1 MSWTAFLEIVNTP
14 TARWTALI
22 ATMVVVVALMVFFFR
37 KNALKRHMKAAEA
50 RYMAVKSLPLPFK
63 INKTLALAKVKDDVF
78 VLANNLKNE
87 FDLIQDHFKRVA
99 GLLGECEDSILTNR
113 LSLAK
118 GDMVE
123 LIGILDILEA
133 DANALNTKLDEVLK
147 DENQQRSQITE
158 LKEQFRN
165 IKTQFG
171 QRTVQ
176 LASSAP
182 LLQERIE
189 DLERAFSMFEDWMV
203 ASEFV
208 KAKEKVTQIEG
219 EMAELSELIHHLP
232 DLFVLAKGIIPKQIE
247 EINGLY
253 QQLKNE
259 NVYVVHLEVK
269 KNLDLVSE
277 ATREDLANLN
287 RCIIKHVPEHLKEN
301 TTRLGQLL
309 DQLRKEQLSHVDV
322 AQALS
327 HALERIKAGQHLQD
341 RLMAIT
347 RKEAKRLGITD
358 MSQALADHEG
368 LLKRYAEDQVRMSRL
383 FESRTMPGS
392 ALLVSVKDLIQ
403 DVSITVDQLN
413 QIKATIESA
422 KSDEERAT
430 KQLMKLYLI
439 MNEVQVKIRKYKL
452 PNISSAYDGDIAKG
466 YTIIQTIDKLLGD
479 TPLNITVLNASVN
492 EAIDVVYR
500 LYNNVNN
507 LVGTVEMIENTVVY
521 ANKYRPYNA
530 ELDAQMTRVELLFRN
545 GDFTAAIKLALSAVE
560 SIQPT
565 HYDTLIKEN
574 AQSVQP

>member
-1 MSWTAFLEIVNTP
+1 MSWNAFLEIMNTP
-14 TARWTALI
+14 TARWTAGIVITIL
-22 ATMVVVVALMVFFFR
+22 VVALMVFFFR
-37 KNALKRHMKAAEA
+37 KNTLKRHMKAAEA

-87 FDLIQDHFKRVA
+87 FDLIQDNFKRVA

-113 LSLAK
+113 LALAK
-118 GDMVE
+118 SDMAE
-123 LIGILDILEA
+123 LVSILEILEA

-171 QRTVQ
+171 QRSVQ

-219 EMAELSELIHHLP
+219 ELGELSELIHHLP
-232 DLFVLAKGIIPKQIE
+232 DLFALAKGIIPKQTD
-247 EINGLY
+247 EINALY

-301 TTRLGQLL
+301 STRLNQLL
-309 DQLRKEQLSHVDV
+309 EQLRKEQQSHIEVQ
-322 AQALS
+322 QALA
-327 HALERIKAGQHLQD
+327 HAADRIKAGQNLLD

-358 MSQALADHEG
+358 MSQALSDQEN

-413 QIKATIESA
+413 QVKASIESA
-422 KSDEERAT
+422 KSDEERAA

-466 YTIIQTIDKLLGD
+466 YTIIQTIDKLLGE
-479 TPLNITVLNASVN
+479 TPLNISVLNASVN

-560 SIQPT
+560 SIQPA

>member
-1 MSWTAFLEIVNTP
+1 MSWNAFLEIMNTP
-14 TARWTALI
+14 TAKWTAGIVVSALLVWLI
-22 ATMVVVVALMVFFFR
+22 IFLFR
-37 KNALKRHMKAAEA
+37 KNTLKRHMKAAEA
-50 RYMAVKSLPLPFK
+50 RYMSVKSLPLPYK

-78 VLANNLKNE
+78 VLANDLKNE
-87 FDLIQDHFKRVA
+87 FDQIQDHFKRVA
-99 GLLGECEDSILTNR
+99 GLLGECEDAILTNR

-118 GDMVE
+118 SDMAE
-123 LIGILDILEA
+123 LLGILTTMET
-133 DANALNTKLDEVLK
+133 DAHALNTKLDEVLK

-165 IKTQFG
+165 VKALFG
-171 QRTVQ
+171 QRSPQ
-176 LASSAP
+176 LASSVT
-182 LLQERIE
+182 LLQQRIE

-208 KAKEKVTQIEG
+208 KAKEKVTQIET
-219 EMAELSELIHHLP
+219 ELAELSELIHHLP
-232 DLFVLAKGIIPKQIE
+232 DLFALAKGIIPKQID
-247 EINGLY
+247 EINLLY

-287 RCIIKHVPEHLKEN
+287 RCVVKQVPEHLKEN
-301 TTRLGQLL
+301 TTRLTQLM
-309 DQLRKEQLSHVDV
+309 DQLRKEQVSHAEVQ
-322 AQALS
+322 QALA
-327 HALERIKAGQHLQD
+327 HATDRIRSGQTLLD
-341 RLMAIT
+341 RLFALT
-347 RKEAKRLGITD
+347 RKEAKRLGVSD
-358 MSQALADHEG
+358 MTQTLAEQEQ

-413 QIKATIESA
+413 QVKLTIESA
-422 KSDEERAT
+422 KSDEERAS

-466 YTIIQTIDKLLGD
+466 YTIIHTIDKLLGES
-479 TPLNITVLNASVN
+479 PLNIAVLNAAVN
-492 EAIDVVYR
+492 DAIDVVYR

-521 ANKYRPYNA
+521 ANKYRPYHA

-545 GDFTAAIKLALSAVE
+545 GDFTAAIKLALTAVE

>member
-1 MSWTAFLEIVNTP
+1 MSWNAFLEIMNTP
-14 TARWTALI
+14 TARWTAGIVITVL
-22 ATMVVVVALMVFFFR
+22 VVALMVFLFR

-118 GDMVE
+118 SDMAE
-123 LIGILDILEA
+123 LVSILEILES

-171 QRTVQ
+171 QRSVQ

-219 EMAELSELIHHLP
+219 ELGELSELIHHLP
-232 DLFVLAKGIIPKQIE
+232 DLFALAKGIIPKQTD
-247 EINGLY
+247 EINVLY

-301 TTRLGQLL
+301 TTRLNQLL
-309 DQLRKEQLSHVDV
+309 EQLRKEQQSHIEVQ
-322 AQALS
+322 QALA
-327 HALERIKAGQHLQD
+327 HAADRVKAGQNLLD

-358 MSQALADHEG
+358 MSQALSDQES

-413 QIKATIESA
+413 QVKASIESA
-422 KSDEERAT
+422 KSDEERAA

-466 YTIIQTIDKLLGD
+466 YTIIQTIDKLLGE
-479 TPLNITVLNASVN
+479 TPLNISVLNASVN

-560 SIQPT
+560 NIQPT